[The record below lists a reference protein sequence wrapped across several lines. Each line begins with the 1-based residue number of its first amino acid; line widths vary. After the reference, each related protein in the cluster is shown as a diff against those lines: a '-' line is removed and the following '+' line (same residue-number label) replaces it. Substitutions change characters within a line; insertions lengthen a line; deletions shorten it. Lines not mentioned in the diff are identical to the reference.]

1 MIISVPPK
9 ANRPRKAN
17 AHYAHFS
24 NLKIIGI
31 GLIVFLGFLFSS
43 PNFMDERTR
52 FHSRIFPGGQLNLG
66 LDLQGGSHL
75 LLEVDTGVVQSERV
89 EEIVLM
95 FVRLCAGANR
105 IYGPWPPA

>member
-1 MIISVPPK
+1 ML
-9 ANRPRKAN
+9 
-17 AHYAHFS
+17 HFS

-52 FHSRIFPGGQLNLG
+52 LQLPGFLPGGQLNLG

-89 EEIVLM
+89 EEIVSD
-95 FVRLCAGANR
+95 VRQALRGRQIGYTGLGRLRDGVTVTIRDANDV
-105 IYGPWPPA
+105 